1 MDYFILDKKI
11 VAEGSLEAALVLS
24 YLIEKRM
31 EAQVKKEEF
40 FSIIFYKL
48 EADLNLKR
56 WKRAKAF
63 TFLEENSYV
72 KIIKKHSVKCQ
83 KIVDVR
89 ISILRNEQ
97 GESME
102 SFAVLKTASY
112 GAKNNTVNLERS
124 INVDAKNSTVKPLR
138 DVASMYSFNIL
149 KYIKLKTSKSFVGIN
164 SNSIDDRK
172 SILKFIKKDSFINE
186 TSSKATASSPLIKKQ
201 LEMKVKV
208 ETNTKLSPKKL
219 EAQNEL
225 ILAQEIIQYLN
236 EKTGKNFRYN
246 ANGNLKFIK
255 ARIKEKY
262 TLKDFKKVID
272 LKVAEWSDTIFS
284 NGTPGKNYLR
294 PQTLFNEKFD
304 SYLNEE
310 KEESLEDRLEA
321 FFIKSGCKGSP
332 IN

>member
-1 MDYFILDKKI
+1 VSHFILNKKI
-11 VAEGSLEAALVLS
+11 IAEGSLEAALILS
-24 YLIEKRM
+24 YLTERRL

-56 WKRAKAF
+56 RKREKAF
-63 TFLEENSYV
+63 AFLEENSYV

-89 ISILRNEQ
+89 ISILRNEYD
-97 GESME
+97 ESVE
-102 SFAVLKTASY
+102 SSRCYKLHRD
-112 GAKNNTVNLERS
+112 GAINYTVNPERP
-124 INVDAKNSTVKPLR
+124 INVGAINYTVKPLR
-138 DVASMYSFNIL
+138 SVASMYSFNIL
-149 KYIKLKTSKSFVGIN
+149 KYIKLKTSKSFIGIN
-164 SNSIDDRK
+164 SNLPADRK
-172 SILKFIKKDSFINE
+172 SILKFIKKDSFVNE
-186 TSSKATASSPLIKKQ
+186 TSSKVEASSPLIKKQ

-208 ETNTKLSPKKL
+208 ETNTKLSTNKMKS
-219 EAQNEL
+219 QNEL
-225 ILAQEIIQYLN
+225 ILAQEIIAYLN
-236 EKTGKNFRYN
+236 EKTGKNFRHN

-272 LKVAEWSDTIFS
+272 LKVDEWSDTIFS

-304 SYLNEE
+304 SYLNES
-310 KEESLEDRLEA
+310 KEESLDDRLEA
-321 FFIKSGCKGSP
+321 FFKKSGCKPS
-332 IN
+332 

>member
-1 MDYFILDKKI
+1 VSHFILDKKI

-31 EAQVKKEEF
+31 EAKVKKEEF
-40 FSIIFYKL
+40 FSITIHGL
-48 EADLNLKR
+48 EASLNLKR
-56 WKRAKAF
+56 RKREKAF
-63 TFLEENSYV
+63 AFLEENSYI
-72 KIIKKHSVKCQ
+72 KIIKEHGIKGR

-89 ISILRNEQ
+89 ISILCSAHREN
-97 GESME
+97 GESLTCNI
-102 SFAVLKTASY
+102 S
-112 GAKNNTVNLERS
+112 
-124 INVDAKNSTVKPLR
+124 R
-138 DVASMYSFNIL
+138 DVALNDELTCNKLHETRELTCNKLHEKKLCNTASMYSFNIL
-149 KYIKLKTSKSFVGIN
+149 KYINLKSFVGIN
-164 SNSIDDRK
+164 SNSLTDRK
-172 SILKFIKKDSFINE
+172 SILKFIKKDSFVNDV
-186 TSSKATASSPLIKKQ
+186 SSKAKASSPLIKKQ

-208 ETNTKLSPKKL
+208 ETNTKLSPKKI

-272 LKVAEWSDTIFS
+272 LKVSEWSDTIFS

-321 FFIKSGCKGSP
+321 FFIKSGCKGS
-332 IN
+332 

>member
-1 MDYFILDKKI
+1 VSHFILDKKI
-11 VAEGSLEAALVLS
+11 IAEGSLEAALVFS

-31 EAQVKKEEF
+31 EAKVKKEKF

-48 EADLNLKR
+48 EASLNLKR
-56 WKRAKAF
+56 RKREKAF
-63 TFLEENSYV
+63 AFLEENSYI
-72 KIIKKHSVKCQ
+72 KIIKEHGIKGRKSS
-83 KIVDVR
+83 DVR
-89 ISILRNEQ
+89 ISILCHVSKEN
-97 GESME
+97 GESLQCNLLRVDE
-102 SFAVLKTASY
+102 SLQCNLLHNAESLQCNKLHQ
-112 GAKNNTVNLERS
+112 KKLCNTS
-124 INVDAKNSTVKPLR
+124 
-138 DVASMYSFNIL
+138 SMYSFNIL

-164 SNSIDDRK
+164 SDTLGDRK
-172 SILKFIKKDSFINE
+172 SILKFIKKDSFVNDV
-186 TSSKATASSPLIKKQ
+186 SSKAKASSPLIKKQ
-201 LEMKVKV
+201 LEMEVKV
-208 ETNTKLSPKKL
+208 ETNTKLSTNKVK
-219 EAQNEL
+219 AQNEM